1 MECKMQ
7 QLLLEHFSISW
18 QAYIYTYI
26 CFTLLRAHHPGL
38 CFTNVY
44 ASSLQFLEFVM
55 RQKHK
60 TNSSLYSGS
69 DSGVPPPPPEN
80 VQLFVYLSTNHHP
93 WFLFWIAFFIP
104 ELYSSRPH
112 PKKSCIR
119 RIIIPTYG
127 CLAAIV
133 FEVSIYLLQRIFYHK
148 TSLGI
153 LFWYQS
159 EIHLRHVPLN
169 DDGRCITV
177 RLKENVHIH
186 DAVMKICSICL
197 QKRGS
202 LINKLEVTK
211 I

>member
-1 MECKMQ
+1 MCKCLCTYPPTTTLDFCFG
-7 QLLLEHFSISW
+7 LL
-18 QAYIYTYI
+18 
-26 CFTLLRAHHPGL
+26 
-38 CFTNVY
+38 
-44 ASSLQFLEFVM
+44 FLIP
-55 RQKHK
+55 K
-60 TNSSLYSGS
+60 LYS
-69 DSGVPPPPPEN
+69 P
-80 VQLFVYLSTNHHP
+80 
-93 WFLFWIAFFIP
+93 
-104 ELYSSRPH
+104 RPH
-112 PKKSCIR
+112 PQKSCSR

-148 TSLGI
+148 TSIGI
-153 LFWYQS
+153 LFRYQS
-159 EIHLRHVPLN
+159 EIHLRHVPLS
-169 DDGRCITV
+169 DDVRCITQ